1 MSGTPDERYM
11 QKRIVEYLCSQP
23 IVDASGNV
31 TDQMEYHEVSP
42 TEYDRDSCLMPSELF
57 AFLKASQGDNY
68 RKWLTEKYEGDE
80 TVMQRDILTRIKS
93 EMAAALKKATK
104 DHVLNGM
111 NTPQGTLTLLR
122 DKETIDCGRGMKFSL
137 AYFKPAN
144 NKTPEH
150 DVLYRANRLAITQEL
165 VFSDDKMWCID
176 LAIFLNG
183 FPIVT
188 VELKNTL
195 SNQTHHNAI
204 KQYMTDRPAK
214 DGTLLQFKRCMV
226 HFAVGSE
233 QAFMTT
239 RLAGDDTRF
248 FPFNQCF
255 ENRTDDPDELK
266 KRKQAKLGYAT
277 YYIWEDVLRRDNLMD
292 LLQNFITV
300 QVEKE
305 RYYDDKKR
313 KFDEKVSEALIFPRY
328 HQRRAVHKL
337 VKNVI
342 ERGAGHRYL
351 IQHSAGS
358 GKSNTITWLAFRL
371 SNLYQHAADDRALFD
386 CVLVVTDRR
395 VLNEQMKRNVKQFAK
410 VDGEV
415 WTISDAPDAD
425 GHTSKDL
432 QDAIEKR
439 RRIIITTIQKF
450 PFISDAIA
458 PYPNRKYAVI
468 IDEAHSSQSGENA
481 RQMRKAL
488 SLAEAEKFDGEDEKE
503 NDEEMTLN
511 EKIEAEMKRKG
522 DKQNVSFFAFTATP
536 KGKTIELFC
545 EREYGAKDPFDC
557 YTMEEAIK
565 EEFILDVL
573 KGYMSF
579 SRYYKLVRKKE
590 FADKEYDKKKTVR
603 LLTSYVD
610 LQDAAIEKKSRIM
623 VEHFASQTQNELEGK
638 ARAMLVTRSR
648 LHAVRYKL
656 KFDSIM
662 QEMRL
667 PYRCLVAFSGT
678 VKDSETNEEYTE
690 KSMNGLEGNLS
701 IPEALKM
708 PQYRILI
715 VANKFQTGFDE
726 PLLQT
731 MFVDKL
737 LGGANAVQT
746 LSRLNRCKRGKDTT
760 MVLDFVNDPDAIR
773 KAFQE
778 YYNKN
783 KMMEEDETDPNTLY
797 DVKSKLAE
805 FNVYTKE
812 EVDEFAKYWFEDDD
826 KDKVNIVLDKVCN
839 RAVKQLDKD
848 ACDKFRKL
856 CKTFNKL
863 FTFLSQIITFTDA
876 ELEKLSAF
884 SFSLAKKLPY
894 VSENLPY
901 DVLKESELDSY
912 KVKYQGMKN
921 LSLESGDTFMKGMG
935 AGQSTT
941 APEEDYDWLSN
952 IIKVLND
959 TYGVELTEED
969 RVDLLRM
976 RERVESNEELMSYFN
991 PNNAR
996 DDVRSKF
1003 DEDVDSEL
1011 LNFINTKLELYN
1023 KLTEE
1028 ATNAAF
1034 KRVWFN
1040 ELYDYKVRGMIK

>member
-1 MSGTPDERYM
+1 MPGTPTEKYM
-11 QKRIVEYLCSQP
+11 QQRIVEYLCSQP
-23 IVDASGNV
+23 IVDASGNTTV
-31 TDQMEYHEVSP
+31 DMEYHEVSSS
-42 TEYDRDSCLMPSELF
+42 EYDKEYCLIPSELF
-57 AFLKASQGDNY
+57 AFLKVSQPKEYEKGLASF
-68 RKWLTEKYEGDE
+68 EGDE
-80 TVMQRDILTRIKS
+80 VAMQRNILDRIKS
-93 EMAAALKKATK
+93 EMAAALKPATK
-104 DHVLNGM
+104 EHVLNGM

-122 DKETIDCGRGMKFSL
+122 DKETIDGGRGLKFHL

-144 NKTPEH
+144 DKTPEH
-150 DVLYRANRLAITQEL
+150 DVLYRANRLAIVQEL
-165 VFSDDKMWCID
+165 VYSNDDKYRID
-176 LAIFLNG
+176 LTIFLNG
-183 FPIVT
+183 FPVVT

-195 SNQTHHNAI
+195 TGQTHHNAI
-204 KQYMTDRPAK
+204 KQYMTDRP
-214 DGTLLQFKRCMV
+214 TRNEPLLQFKRCLV

-239 RLAGDDTRF
+239 KLDGDDTNF

-255 ENRTDDPDELK
+255 ENREEDEEAQQ
-266 KRKQAKLGYAT
+266 KRVAAHLGYRT
-277 YYIWEDVLRRDNLMD
+277 YYIWEDVLRRDHLMD
-292 LLQNFITV
+292 LIQNFINV
-300 QVEKE
+300 QVSSE
-305 RYYDDKKR
+305 RFYNEKKR
-313 KFDEKVSEALIFPRY
+313 QFDEKVSEALIFPRF

-337 VKNVI
+337 VKDVKA
-342 ERGAGHRYL
+342 RGAGHRYL

-371 SNLYQHAADDRALFD
+371 SNLFQYPSDDFALFD

-458 PYPNRKYAVI
+458 PYPDRKYAVI

-488 SLAEAEKFDGEDEKE
+488 SLAEATDFDAK
-503 NDEEMTLN
+503 DEEARDEETALN
-511 EKIEAEMKRKG
+511 ERIEAEMAKKG
-522 DKQNVSFFAFTATP
+522 NKQNVSFFAFTATP

-545 EREYGAKDPFDC
+545 EREYGSKEPFDC

-565 EEFILDVL
+565 EGFILDVL

-610 LQDAAIEKKSRIM
+610 LQDAAIEKKARIM
-623 VEHFASQTQNELEGK
+623 VEHFASQTQNELDGK

-648 LHAVRYKL
+648 LHAVRFKL

-667 PYRCLVAFSGT
+667 PYKCLVAFSGK
-678 VKDSETNEEYTE
+678 VIDSETNQEYTE

-701 IPEALKM
+701 IPEAFKM

-746 LSRLNRCKRGKDTT
+746 LSRLNRKKRGKDAT
-760 MVLDFVNDPDAIR
+760 MVLDFVNDPDQVR
-773 KAFQE
+773 QAFQD

-783 KMMEEDETDPNTLY
+783 KMMEQDETDPNTLY
-797 DVKSKLAE
+797 DVKSKLYE
-805 FNVYTKE
+805 FNVFTQTD
-812 EVDEFAKYWFEDDD
+812 VNEFAKYWFDENN
-826 KDKVNIVLDKVCN
+826 KDRVNIVLDRVCDK
-839 RAVKQLDKD
+839 AVKQLDKD
-848 ACDKFRKL
+848 TCDKFRKL
-856 CKTFNKL
+856 CRTFNKL

-912 KVKYQGMKN
+912 KIKYQGKAN
-921 LSLESGDTFMKGMG
+921 LSLESGDNFMKGMG
-935 AGQSTT
+935 AGQPTT
-941 APEEDYDWLSN
+941 KPEEDYDWLSN
-952 IIKVLND
+952 IIKVLNE
-959 TYGVELTEED
+959 TYGIDLTEED
-969 RVDLLRM
+969 RVDIQHM
-976 RERVESNEELMSYFN
+976 RERVESDDELMSFFN

-996 DDVRSKF
+996 DDVRAKF
-1003 DEDVDSEL
+1003 FESVDSEL

-1023 KLTEE
+1023 KLSET
-1028 ATNAAF
+1028 ATNTTF
-1034 KRVWFN
+1034 KQMWFN
-1040 ELYDYKVRGMIK
+1040 DIYDRMVRGVR

>member
-1 MSGTPDERYM
+1 MSEVPTEKDM
-11 QKRIVEYLCSQP
+11 QRSIIRYLCSQP
-23 IVDASGNV
+23 IVDASGH
-31 TDQMEYHEVSP
+31 TTGDMEYHEVDQS
-42 TEYDRDSCLMPSELF
+42 EYDENYCLIPSELI
-57 AFLKASQGDNY
+57 AFLAETQPKEFKKGLEAFDGDKNAMH
-68 RKWLTEKYEGDE
+68 RN
-80 TVMQRDILTRIKS
+80 ILDRVKS
-93 EMAAALKKATK
+93 EMNAALKPATK
-104 DHVLNGM
+104 EHVLNGM

-122 DKETIDCGRGMKFSL
+122 DKDVVDCGRGMKFHL

-144 NKTPEH
+144 DKTPEH
-150 DVLYRANRLAITQEL
+150 DVLYRMNRLAIVQEL
-165 VFSDDKMWCID
+165 VYSNDDRYRID
-176 LAIFLNG
+176 LTIFLNG
-183 FPIVT
+183 FPVVT

-195 SNQTHHNAI
+195 TGQTHHNAI
-204 KQYMTDRPAK
+204 KQYMTDRPTK
-214 DGTLLQFKRCMV
+214 NEPFLQFKRCLV

-233 QAFMTT
+233 QAYMTT
-239 RLAGDDTRF
+239 KLDGDKTNF
-248 FPFNQCF
+248 FPFNRCF
-255 ENRTDDPDELK
+255 ENREEDEEAQK
-266 KRKQAKLGYAT
+266 KRIEAKLGYRT

-292 LLQNFITV
+292 LIQNFINV
-300 QVEKE
+300 QVTSE
-305 RYYDDKKR
+305 RYYDERKR
-313 KFDEKVSEALIFPRY
+313 KFDEKVSEALIFPRF

-337 VKNVI
+337 VNDVKA
-342 ERGAGHRYL
+342 RGAGHRYL

-371 SNLYQHAADDRALFD
+371 SNLFKNPSDNFALFD
-386 CVLVVTDRR
+386 SVLVVTDRR

-410 VDGEV
+410 VNGEV
-415 WTISDAPDAD
+415 WTISDAKDAD

-439 RRIIITTIQKF
+439 KRIIITTIQKF
-450 PFISDAIA
+450 PYIADAIA
-458 PYPNRKYAVI
+458 PYPDRKYAVI

-488 SLAEAEKFDGEDEKE
+488 SLAEAAAFDKEDEE
-503 NDEEMTLN
+503 ERDEEKTLN
-511 EKIEAEMKRKG
+511 EKIEEEMRRKG
-522 DKQNVSFFAFTATP
+522 NKQNVSFFAFTATP

-545 EREYGAKDPFDC
+545 EREYGTKEPFDC

-565 EEFILDVL
+565 EGFILDVL

-579 SRYYKLVRKKE
+579 ARYYKLVRKKE

-648 LHAVRYKL
+648 LHAVRFKL

-667 PYRCLVAFSGT
+667 PYKCLVAFSGT
-678 VKDSETNEEYTE
+678 VKDSETNQEYTE
-690 KSMNGLEGNLS
+690 NMMNGLEGNLS
-701 IPEALKM
+701 IPEAFKM

-726 PLLQT
+726 PMLHT
-731 MFVDKL
+731 MFVDKQ

-746 LSRLNRCKRGKDTT
+746 LSRLNRKKRGKDTT
-760 MVLDFVNDPDAIR
+760 MVLDFVNDPDEVR
-773 KAFQE
+773 QAFQE

-797 DVKSKLAE
+797 DVKSKLYE
-805 FNVYTKE
+805 FNVFTQE
-812 EVDEFAKYWFEDDD
+812 DVDEFSKYWFEKEN
-826 KDKVNIVLDKVCN
+826 KDRVNIILDRVCDK
-839 RAVKQLDKD
+839 AVKQLDAD
-848 ACDKFRKL
+848 TCEKFRKL

-884 SFSLAKKLPY
+884 TFALAKKLPY
-894 VSENLPY
+894 VTENLPY

-912 KVKYQGMKN
+912 KVKYMGMKN
-921 LSLESGDTFMKGMG
+921 LSLESGDTYMKGMG
-935 AGQSTT
+935 AGQPTT
-941 APEEDYDWLSN
+941 KPGEDFDWLSN
-952 IIKVLND
+952 IIKVLNE
-959 TYGVELTEED
+959 TYGINLTEED
-969 RVDLLRM
+969 RVDLQRM
-976 RERVESNEELMSYFN
+976 RERVEGNDELMSFFN

-996 DDVRSKF
+996 DDVRTRF
-1003 DEDVDSEL
+1003 DEEVDSEL

-1023 KLTEE
+1023 KLSEDT
-1028 ATNAAF
+1028 TNAAF
-1034 KRVWFN
+1034 KRLWFN
-1040 ELYDYKVRGMIK
+1040 EIYDQKVRGMI

>member
-1 MSGTPDERYM
+1 MPGTPDEKYM
-11 QKRIVEYLCSQP
+11 QHRIIEYLCSQP
-23 IVDASGNV
+23 IVDANGRI
-31 TDQMEYHEVSP
+31 TGDMEYHEVDQS
-42 TEYDRDSCLMPSELF
+42 EYDENYCLIPSELF
-57 AFLKASQGDNY
+57 TFLAATQPKEYKKGLDAF
-68 RKWLTEKYEGDE
+68 EGDKAA
-80 TVMQRDILTRIKS
+80 MHRNILDRIKS
-93 EMAAALKKATK
+93 EMNMALKPATK
-104 DHVLNGM
+104 EHVLNGM

-122 DKETIDCGRGMKFSL
+122 DKDIVDCGRGMKFHL

-150 DVLYRANRLAITQEL
+150 DVLYRKNRLAIVQEL
-165 VFSDDKMWCID
+165 VYSNDDRYRID
-176 LAIFLNG
+176 LVIFLNG
-183 FPIVT
+183 FPVVT

-195 SNQTHHNAI
+195 TGQTHHNAI
-204 KQYMTDRPAK
+204 KQYMTDRPVK
-214 DGTLLQFKRCMV
+214 NEPFLQFKRCLV

-239 RLAGDDTRF
+239 KLDGDKTNF

-255 ENRTDDPDELK
+255 ENREEDEEAQM
-266 KRKQAKLGYAT
+266 KRVAAHLGYRT
-277 YYIWEDVLRRDNLMD
+277 YYIWEDVLRMDNLMD
-292 LLQNFITV
+292 LIQNFINV
-300 QVEKE
+300 QVTSEKFYND
-305 RYYDDKKR
+305 RKR
-313 KFDEKVSEALIFPRY
+313 QFDEKISEALIFPRF

-337 VKNVI
+337 VDNVKA
-342 ERGAGHRYL
+342 RGAGHRYL

-371 SNLYQHAADDRALFD
+371 SNLFKNPSDDLALFD
-386 CVLVVTDRR
+386 SVLVVTDRR

-410 VDGEV
+410 VNGEV
-415 WTISDAPDAD
+415 WTISDAKDAD

-439 RRIIITTIQKF
+439 KRIIITTIQKF
-450 PFISDAIA
+450 PFIADAIA
-458 PYPNRKYAVI
+458 PFPDRKFAVI

-488 SLAEAEKFDGEDEKE
+488 SLDEAAAFDKNDEEE
-503 NDEEMTLN
+503 NDEEMSLN
-511 EKIEAEMKRKG
+511 EKIEEEMRRKG
-522 DKQNVSFFAFTATP
+522 NKQNVSFFAFTATP

-545 EREYGAKDPFDC
+545 EREYGTKEPFDC

-565 EEFILDVL
+565 EGFILDVL

-610 LQDAAIEKKSRIM
+610 LQDAAIEKKARIM

-648 LHAVRYKL
+648 LHAVRFKL

-667 PYRCLVAFSGT
+667 PYKCLVAFSGT
-678 VKDSETNEEYTE
+678 VKDNETNQEYTE
-690 KSMNGLEGNLS
+690 KSMNGLDGNLS
-701 IPEALKM
+701 IPEAFKM

-726 PLLQT
+726 PLLHT
-731 MFVDKL
+731 MFVDKQ

-746 LSRLNRCKRGKDTT
+746 LSRLNRKKRGKDTT
-760 MVLDFVNDPDAIR
+760 MVLDFVNDPEEIR
-773 KAFQE
+773 MAFQE

-797 DVKSKLAE
+797 DVKSKLNE
-805 FNVYTKE
+805 FNVFTQE
-812 EVDEFAKYWFEDDD
+812 DVDEFAKYWFDSTN
-826 KDKVNIVLDKVCN
+826 KDRVNIVLDRVCDK
-839 RAVKQLDKD
+839 AVKQLDKD
-848 ACDKFRKL
+848 TCDSFRKL

-884 SFSLAKKLPY
+884 AFSLAKKLPY

-901 DVLKESELDSY
+901 DVLKESELESY
-912 KVKYQGMKN
+912 KVKYMGKKN
-921 LSLESGDTFMKGMG
+921 LSLESGDTYMEGMG
-935 AGQSTT
+935 AGQPTT
-941 APEEDYDWLSN
+941 KPEEDFDWLSN
-952 IIKVLND
+952 IIKVLNE
-959 TYGVELTEED
+959 TYGINLTEED
-969 RVDLLRM
+969 RVDLQHM
-976 RERVESNEELMSYFN
+976 RERVEGNDELMSFFN
-991 PNNAR
+991 PSNAR
-996 DDVRSKF
+996 DDVRTRF
-1003 DEDVDSEL
+1003 DEEVDSEL

-1023 KLTEE
+1023 KLSEE
-1028 ATNAAF
+1028 AANATF
-1034 KRVWFN
+1034 KQLWFN
-1040 ELYDYKVRGMIK
+1040 EIYDQRVRGMM